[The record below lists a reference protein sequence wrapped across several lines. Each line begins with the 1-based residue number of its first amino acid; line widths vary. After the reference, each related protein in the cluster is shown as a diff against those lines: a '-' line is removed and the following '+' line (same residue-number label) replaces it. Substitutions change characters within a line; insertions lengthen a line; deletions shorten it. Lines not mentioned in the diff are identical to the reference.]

1 MSLVW
6 QLHLRLHTVLESAIP
21 DFSSCSFVIQGINLR
36 SAVLGLSA
44 GWQAPY
50 IPDRFTCS
58 SINRAILLSRFV
70 SPPTSCEM
78 RATFNRRYRM
88 SMSG

>member
-6 QLHLRLHTVLESAIP
+6 QLHLRLHTVLESEIP
-21 DFSSCSFVIQGINLR
+21 DCSSCSFVIEGIDLQ
-36 SAVLGLSA
+36 SAVLGSSD

-50 IPDRFTCS
+50 IPDRFICS

-70 SPPTSCEM
+70 KPPTSCEIS
-78 RATFNRRYRM
+78 ATFNRRYRM
-88 SMSG
+88 SISG